1 MLIQYFFITLLL
13 AQEKIIED
21 NFWKIN
27 ENEIQVIQNRLYQ
40 KNKRLFIHGSF
51 GQILNEGFTITDYQM
66 FSTGF
71 YFSENWGLEL
81 GYLQYLSRDNSAT
94 RLLKPNATPN
104 YNKAYSSTLLR
115 VLLVPFYGKMAF
127 FNRRILHF
135 DFQLG
140 LGVDQRFYDSILTTR
155 PNIRNQTLGY
165 QLAFIQNIFLN
176 HHWSLRW
183 DFAINNMEEKIFYS
197 SGPSEGTLKQT
208 SQKTESLINI
218 GLAYLF

>member
-104 YNKAYSSTLLR
+104 YNKAYSSTL
-115 VLLVPFYGKMAF
+115 FASASSSFFTEKMAF
-127 FNRRILHF
+127 LIAASCILIFNW
-135 DFQLG
+135 
-140 LGVDQRFYDSILTTR
+140 V
-155 PNIRNQTLGY
+155 
-165 QLAFIQNIFLN
+165 
-176 HHWSLRW
+176 
-183 DFAINNMEEKIFYS
+183 
-197 SGPSEGTLKQT
+197 
-208 SQKTESLINI
+208 
-218 GLAYLF
+218 